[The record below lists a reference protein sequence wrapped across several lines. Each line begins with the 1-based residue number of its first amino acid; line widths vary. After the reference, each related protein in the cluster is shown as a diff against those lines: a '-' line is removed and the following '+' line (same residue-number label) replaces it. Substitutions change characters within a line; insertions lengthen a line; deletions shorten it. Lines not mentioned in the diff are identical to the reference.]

1 MNGHLRSS
9 KKTSE
14 LEKLQALRAKANKD
28 RKAYWSKKIN
38 DHFFD
43 NSKTA

>member
-9 KKTSE
+9 KKKTE

-28 RKAYWSKKIN
+28 RKPYWNKKID
-38 DHFFD
+38 DHFFG
-43 NSKTA
+43 NPKTA